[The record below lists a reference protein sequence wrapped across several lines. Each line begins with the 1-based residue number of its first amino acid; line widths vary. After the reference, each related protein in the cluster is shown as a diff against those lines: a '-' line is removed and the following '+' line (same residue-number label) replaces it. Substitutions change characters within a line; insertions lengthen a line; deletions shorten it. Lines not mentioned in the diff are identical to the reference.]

1 MTTSHSKSW
10 QLQQVDLLCAW
21 AKARKLT
28 PEDLNLI
35 VETAVTLNEADGAL
49 KAARKF
55 ADMVRGHCAMQLAA
69 IPASARGNSPDAFD
83 VLEQAAKDVIEQID
97 YASSAE
103 RCGSGPAD
111 GMPHV
116 YEVSS
121 GEMRVMIR
129 SSQAMTVDEVCEM
142 ALRNTGPAKIEPGA
156 IMEVTS
162 DEFGGP
168 DDPIYV
174 STMHQL
180 INAGLLLQGGAK

>member
-10 QLQQVDLLCAW
+10 QLQHVDLLCAW

-35 VETAVTLNEADGAL
+35 VETAVTLTEADGAL

-69 IPASARGNSPDAFD
+69 TPPSPRRKSRAAFD
-83 VLEQAAKDVIEQID
+83 ELERAVADVIEQID
-97 YASSAE
+97 YALSGE
-103 RCGSGPAD
+103 CCGSGPAD

-121 GEMRVMIR
+121 GEMRVII
-129 SSQAMTVDEVCEM
+129 SSAEV
-142 ALRNTGPAKIEPGA
+142 
-156 IMEVTS
+156 
-162 DEFGGP
+162 
-168 DDPIYV
+168 
-174 STMHQL
+174 
-180 INAGLLLQGGAK
+180 